1 MVLKRVTKTD
11 MREHIRT
18 AFFGVRPEGATRFEG
33 TKMKTDEIRQ
43 SFLDF
48 FKEKKHTILPSSSLL
63 PDSPNLLFT
72 NAGMNQ
78 FVPYFLGQQEVPYQ
92 PPRVADTQKCIRA
105 GGKHNDLDDVG
116 FDTYHHTFFEM
127 LGNWSFGDYFKKE
140 AIAWAWELLVDRWK
154 FPPSR
159 LYATIYRPG
168 LKDPAEFDQEA
179 YDHWAALFNNAKLDP
194 KVHVVSGNRKD
205 NFWMMGETGPCGP
218 CSEIHVDLTPDGESG
233 GRLVNQGNPLC
244 IEIWNLVFIQFNA
257 NPDGTF
263 SFLPARHVDTGM
275 GFERVAGV
283 IECTA
288 GFKDFNKPISNYDSG
303 VFRPI
308 FKKLSELS
316 GKSYRGT
323 LPQSRANLS
332 DPEKNDVAFRVIS
345 DHIRTLCFAIADG
358 IIPSNTDRNYVVR
371 RILRRAVLFGRHLGF
386 GSTGFLRKLVPTVIA
401 NFGHVFPELP
411 AHAEQIREI
420 LEREE
425 ALFNRT
431 LDRGLKIFEEQL
443 SRQQGRVFP
452 AETAFMLYDTY
463 GFPIDLTEVLARE
476 RGLEL
481 DLAAVEG
488 HLDEQRERSRA
499 AQEKEVIV
507 AVAETGQTE
516 FVGFTQ
522 WETAATAMGL
532 ITQPDQ
538 VLVAVD
544 RSPLY
549 AEMGGQVSDTGELV
563 TNEGSL
569 WPVQNVIK
577 QGRTFYLSLPEE
589 ARLAVP
595 SEVTLRVDAGRR
607 RLIEANHTATHLLHW
622 ALHEVVSRGISQKGS
637 FVGPN
642 HLRFDFNSNPLTADQ
657 IREVER
663 LVNSRIMENEA
674 ISSVEIPY
682 EEVRGRND
690 IMQFFGEKYGNIVRV
705 VQIGGH
711 AGQLDG
717 YSMEL
722 CGGTHVSRTGQ
733 LGLFTID
740 GEAAI
745 AAGVRRIEALTGLSA
760 LDYLRSQLQSQTD
773 KLDSANQQLV
783 DLKKAVEKERAQAL
797 QREADQYVRNLD
809 LRSGRIVQSIDN
821 VTGEFLQALATAL
834 KSRNFEG
841 VAVLFGKQPDQIHVL
856 AYISPGLTDARQAG
870 KLVQELTAI
879 LGGKGGGR
887 PDLARG
893 VGKDISKLGPAIERA
908 KQLVAG

>member
-1 MVLKRVTKTD
+1 
-11 MREHIRT
+11 
-18 AFFGVRPEGATRFEG
+18 
-33 TKMKTDEIRQ
+33 MKTDEIRQ

-48 FKEKKHTILPSSSLL
+48 FKERKHTIVPSSSLL

-78 FVPYFLGQQEVPYQ
+78 FVSYFLGQQDAPYR

-140 AIAWAWELLVDRWK
+140 AIAWAWELLVNRWK

-159 LYATIYRPG
+159 LYATVYRPG

-179 YDHWAALFNNAKLDP
+179 YDHWAALFSEANLDP
-194 KVHVVSGNRKD
+194 KIHVVYGNRTD

-218 CSEIHVDLTPDGESG
+218 CSEIHVDLTPEGNSSG
-233 GRLVNQGNPLC
+233 KLVNQGNPLC

-257 NPDGTF
+257 NADGTF
-263 SFLPARHVDTGM
+263 SLLPARHVDTGM

-283 IECTA
+283 IECTE
-288 GFKDFNKPISNYDSG
+288 GFKDFSRPISNYESG
-303 VFRPI
+303 VFQPI
-308 FKKLSELS
+308 FEKLSELS

-323 LPQSRANLS
+323 LPEARANLS
-332 DPEKNDVAFRVIS
+332 QQEKIDVAFRVIS

-358 IIPSNTDRNYVVR
+358 IIPSNTDRNYVIR
-371 RILRRAVLFGRHLGF
+371 RILRRGVMFGRYLGF
-386 GSTGFLRKLVPTVIA
+386 GSTGFLSKLAPTVVA
-401 NFGHVFPELP
+401 NFGDVFPELA
-411 AHAEQIREI
+411 AHAQEIREI
-420 LEREE
+420 LEAEE
-425 ALFNRT
+425 TLFNRT

-443 SRQQGRVFP
+443 SQQQGKVFP

-463 GFPIDLTEVLARE
+463 GFPVDLTEVLVRE

-481 DLAAVEG
+481 DLAAVER
-488 HLDEQRERSRA
+488 HLDQQRERSRA
-499 AQEKEVIV
+499 AQEREVIV
-507 AVAETGQTE
+507 AVSETDPTE

-522 WETAATAMGL
+522 RETAATATRLM
-532 ITQPDQ
+532 TQPNQ

-544 RSPLY
+544 RSPFY

-563 TNEGSL
+563 TDEGSR

-577 QGRTFYLSLPEE
+577 QGRTFYLSLPPE
-589 ARLAVP
+589 AKLTVP
-595 SEVTLRVDAGRR
+595 SEVTLWIDVARR

-622 ALHEVVSRGISQKGS
+622 ALHEVVSKGISQKGS
-637 FVGPN
+637 FVGPS
-642 HLRFDFNSNPLTADQ
+642 HLRFDFNSNPLTAEH

-674 ISSVEIPY
+674 VSWVEVPHA
-682 EEVRGRND
+682 EVKGRDD
-690 IMQFFGEKYGNIVRV
+690 IMQFFGEKYGNTVRV

-711 AGQLDG
+711 AGKLDG

-722 CGGTHVSRTGQ
+722 CGGTHVSSTGQ
-733 LGLFTID
+733 LGLFAID
-740 GEAAI
+740 SEAAI
-745 AAGVRRIEALTGLSA
+745 AAGVRRIEALSGLSA
-760 LDYLRSQLQSQTD
+760 LDHLRSQLQTQTD

-783 DLKKAVEKERAQAL
+783 DLKKAIEKERAQAL
-797 QREADQYVRNLD
+797 QREADQYARNLD

-821 VTGEFLQALATAL
+821 VTGEFLQGLATAL
-834 KSRNFEG
+834 KSKNFEG

-856 AYISPGLTDARQAG
+856 AYVSPGFINTLQAG
-870 KLVQELTAI
+870 KLVQELTAV

-893 VGKDISKLGPAIERA
+893 VGKDISKLGQAIERA
-908 KQLVAG
+908 KQLVTK

>member
-1 MVLKRVTKTD
+1 
-11 MREHIRT
+11 
-18 AFFGVRPEGATRFEG
+18 
-33 TKMKTDEIRQ
+33 MKTDEIRQ

-48 FKEKKHTILPSSSLL
+48 FKEKKHTIVPSSSLL

-78 FVPYFLGQQEVPYQ
+78 FVPYFLGQEQVPYR
-92 PPRVADTQKCIRA
+92 PPRAADTQKCIRA

-140 AIAWAWELLVDRWK
+140 AIGWAWELLVERWK

-159 LYATIYRPG
+159 LYATVYRPG
-168 LKDPAEFDQEA
+168 PEDPAEFDQEA
-179 YDHWAALFNNAKLDP
+179 YDRWAGLFSEAKLDP
-194 KVHVVSGNRKD
+194 KVHVVSGDRKD

-218 CSEIHVDLTPDGESG
+218 CSEIHIDLTPEGNSG
-233 GRLVNQGNPLC
+233 GKLVNQGDPRC

-263 SFLPARHVDTGM
+263 SLLPARHVDTGM

-283 IECTA
+283 IECTE
-288 GFKDFNKPISNYDSG
+288 GFKDFRKPVSNYDSG

-308 FKKLSELS
+308 FEKLSELS

-323 LPQSRANLS
+323 LPESRANLS
-332 DPEKNDVAFRVIS
+332 EQEKIDVAFRVIS

-358 IIPSNTDRNYVVR
+358 IIPSNTDRNYVIR
-371 RILRRAVLFGRHLGF
+371 RILRRGVLFGRYLGF
-386 GSTGFLRKLVPTVIA
+386 GSTGFLSKLVPTVVA
-401 NFGHVFPELP
+401 NFGSVFPELQI
-411 AHAEQIREI
+411 HAEEIREI
-420 LEREE
+420 LEAEE

-443 SRQQGRVFP
+443 KQQQGKVFP

-463 GFPIDLTEVLARE
+463 GFPVDLTEVLVRE

-481 DLAAVEG
+481 DLAAVER
-488 HLDEQRERSRA
+488 HLDTQRERSRA

-507 AVAETGQTE
+507 AVSETDPTE

-522 WETAATAMGL
+522 RETAATATRL
-532 ITQPDQ
+532 ITQPNQ
-538 VLVAVD
+538 VLVGVD

-549 AEMGGQVSDTGELV
+549 AEMGGQVGDTGELI
-563 TNEGSL
+563 TDEGSR

-577 QGRTFYLSLPEE
+577 QGRTFYLSLPPE
-589 ARLAVP
+589 AKFAVP
-595 SEVTLRVDAGRR
+595 NEVTLRIDVARR

-622 ALHEVVSRGISQKGS
+622 ALHEVISKGISQKGS
-637 FVGPN
+637 FVGPS
-642 HLRFDFNSNPLTADQ
+642 HLRFDFNSNPLTPEH
-657 IREVER
+657 IREIER
-663 LVNSRIMENEA
+663 LVNSRIMENETV
-674 ISSVEIPY
+674 SWVEVPY
-682 EEVRGRND
+682 EDVKGRDD
-690 IMQFFGEKYGNIVRV
+690 IMQFFGEKYGNAVRV

-711 AGQLDG
+711 PGQLDG

-733 LGLFTID
+733 LGLFTI
-740 GEAAI
+740 GSEAAI

-760 LDYLRSQLQSQTD
+760 LDHLRSELQSQTD

-809 LRSGRIVQSIDN
+809 LRSGRMVQSIDN
-821 VTGEFLQALATAL
+821 VTGEFLQALASAL
-834 KSRNFEG
+834 KSKHFAG

-856 AYISPGLTDARQAG
+856 AYVSPELTSSLQAG

-893 VGKDISKLGPAIERA
+893 VGKDITKLAEAIERA
-908 KQLVAG
+908 KQLVTG

>member
-1 MVLKRVTKTD
+1 
-11 MREHIRT
+11 
-18 AFFGVRPEGATRFEG
+18 
-33 TKMKTDEIRQ
+33 MKTDEIRQ

-48 FKEKKHTILPSSSLL
+48 FKEKKHTIVPSSSLL

-78 FVPYFLGQQEVPYQ
+78 FVPYFLGQEQPPYQ

-140 AIAWAWELLVDRWK
+140 AIGWAWELLVNRWK

-159 LYATIYRPG
+159 LYATVYRPG
-168 LKDPAEFDQEA
+168 QKDPAEFDQEA
-179 YDHWAALFNNAKLDP
+179 YDHWASFFSQAGVDP
-194 KVHVVSGNRKD
+194 KVHVVSGDRKD

-218 CSEIHVDLTPDGESG
+218 CSEIHVDLTPEGNRGGE
-233 GRLVNQGNPLC
+233 LVNQGDPLC

-257 NPDGTF
+257 NADGTF
-263 SFLPARHVDTGM
+263 SLLPARHVDTGM

-283 IECTA
+283 IECTEE
-288 GFKDFNKPISNYDSG
+288 FKDFSKPVSNYDSG
-303 VFRPI
+303 VFRPVLE
-308 FKKLSELS
+308 KLSELS
-316 GKSYRGT
+316 GQSYRGT
-323 LPQSRANLS
+323 LSESRANLS
-332 DPEKNDVAFRVIS
+332 EQEKIDVAFRVVS

-358 IIPSNTDRNYVVR
+358 IIPSNTDRNYVIR
-371 RILRRAVLFGRHLGF
+371 RILRRAVMFGRYLGF
-386 GSTGFLRKLVPTVIA
+386 GSTGFLSKLAPTVVA
-401 NFGHVFPELP
+401 NFGGVFPELP
-411 AHAEQIREI
+411 AHGEEIREI
-420 LEREE
+420 LEAEE

-443 SRQQGRVFP
+443 KRQKGKVFP

-463 GFPIDLTEVLARE
+463 GFPVDLTEVLVRE

-481 DLAAVEG
+481 DLAAVERY
-488 HLDEQRERSRA
+488 LDQQRERSRA
-499 AQEKEVIV
+499 AQEKEIII
-507 AVAETGQTE
+507 AVSETEPTE
-516 FVGFTQ
+516 FVGFTES
-522 WETAATAMGL
+522 ETAATATQL
-532 ITQPDQ
+532 ITQPNQ
-538 VLVAVD
+538 VLVAID

-549 AEMGGQVSDTGELV
+549 AEMGGQVSDTGEMII
-563 TNEGSL
+563 NEGSR
-569 WPVQNVIK
+569 WAVQNVIK
-577 QGRTFYLSLPEE
+577 QGRTFYLSLPRE
-589 ARLAVP
+589 AKFAVP
-595 SEVTLRVDAGRR
+595 NEVTLRIDVARR
-607 RLIEANHTATHLLHW
+607 RLIEGNHTATHLLHW
-622 ALHEVVSRGISQKGS
+622 ALHEVVSKGISQKGS
-637 FVGPN
+637 FVGPS
-642 HLRFDFNSNPLTADQ
+642 HLRFDFNSSPLTAEH

-663 LVNSRIMENEA
+663 LVNSRIIENEA
-674 ISSVEIPY
+674 VSWVEVPY
-682 EEVRGRND
+682 EEVRGRDD
-690 IMQFFGEKYGNIVRV
+690 ITQFFGEKYGNTVRV

-711 AGQLDG
+711 PGQLDG

-722 CGGTHVSRTGQ
+722 CGGTHVTSTGQ
-733 LGLFTID
+733 LGLFTVRS
-740 GEAAI
+740 EAAI

-760 LDYLRSQLQSQTD
+760 LDHLRSELQSQTD

-783 DLKKAVEKERAQAL
+783 DLKKAIEKERGQAL

-834 KSRNFEG
+834 KSKHFAG

-856 AYISPGLTDARQAG
+856 AYVSPELANALQAG

-893 VGKDISKLGPAIERA
+893 VGKDITKLSEAFERA

>member
-1 MVLKRVTKTD
+1 
-11 MREHIRT
+11 
-18 AFFGVRPEGATRFEG
+18 
-33 TKMKTDEIRQ
+33 MKTDEIRQ
-43 SFLDF
+43 TFLGF
-48 FKEKKHTILPSSSLL
+48 FKEKKHTIVPSFSLL

-78 FVPYFLGQQEVPYQ
+78 FVPYFLGQEQVPYR

-140 AIAWAWELLVDRWK
+140 AIGWAWELLVERWK

-159 LYATIYRPG
+159 LYATVYRPG
-168 LKDPAEFDQEA
+168 PKDPAEFDQEA
-179 YDHWAALFNNAKLDP
+179 YDHWAALFSEAKLDP
-194 KVHVVSGNRKD
+194 KVHVISGDRKD

-218 CSEIHVDLTPDGESG
+218 CSEIHVDLTPEGNSG
-233 GRLVNQGNPLC
+233 GKLVNQGDPRC

-263 SFLPARHVDTGM
+263 SLLPARHVDTGM

-283 IECTA
+283 IECTE
-288 GFKDFNKPISNYDSG
+288 GFKDFSRPVSNYDSG

-308 FKKLSELS
+308 FEKLSELS

-323 LPQSRANLS
+323 LPESRANLS
-332 DPEKNDVAFRVIS
+332 EQEKIDVAFRVIS

-358 IIPSNTDRNYVVR
+358 IIPSNTDRNYVIR
-371 RILRRAVLFGRHLGF
+371 RILRRGVLFGRYLGF
-386 GSTGFLRKLVPTVIA
+386 GSTGFLSKLVPTVVA
-401 NFGHVFPELP
+401 NFGSVFPELP
-411 AHAEQIREI
+411 AHAEEIRET
-420 LEREE
+420 LEAEE

-443 SRQQGRVFP
+443 KQQKGKVFP
-452 AETAFMLYDTY
+452 AETAFMLYDTF
-463 GFPIDLTEVLARE
+463 GFPVDLTEVLVRE

-481 DLAAVEG
+481 DLAAVER
-488 HLDEQRERSRA
+488 HLDQQRERSRA

-507 AVAETGQTE
+507 PVSETEPTE

-522 WETAATAMGL
+522 RETAATATRL
-532 ITQPDQ
+532 ITQPNQ

-549 AEMGGQVSDTGELV
+549 AEMGGQVGDTGELV
-563 TNEGSL
+563 INEGAR

-577 QGRTFYLSLPEE
+577 QGRTFYLSLPPE
-589 ARLAVP
+589 AKFTVP
-595 SEVTLRVDAGRR
+595 NEVTLRIDVARR

-622 ALHEVVSRGISQKGS
+622 ALHEVVSKGISQKGS
-637 FVGPN
+637 FVGPS
-642 HLRFDFNSNPLTADQ
+642 HLRFDFNSNPLTLEH

-663 LVNSRIMENEA
+663 LVNSRIMENETV
-674 ISSVEIPY
+674 SWVEVPY
-682 EEVRGRND
+682 EDVKGRDD
-690 IMQFFGEKYGNIVRV
+690 IMQFFGEKYGNAVRV
-705 VQIGGH
+705 VQVGGH
-711 AGQLDG
+711 PGQLDG

-733 LGLFTID
+733 LGLFTIS

-760 LDYLRSQLQSQTD
+760 LDRLRSELQSQTD

-783 DLKKAVEKERAQAL
+783 DLKKAVEKERAQVL

-834 KSRNFEG
+834 KSKHFAG

-856 AYISPGLTDARQAG
+856 AYVSPELTSTLQAG

-893 VGKDISKLGPAIERA
+893 VGKDITKLAEAIERA
-908 KQLVAG
+908 KQLVSG

>member
-1 MVLKRVTKTD
+1 
-11 MREHIRT
+11 
-18 AFFGVRPEGATRFEG
+18 
-33 TKMKTDEIRQ
+33 MKTDEIRQ

-48 FKEKKHTILPSSSLL
+48 FKEKKHTIVPSSSLL

-78 FVPYFLGQQEVPYQ
+78 FVPYFLGQQDVPYR

-159 LYATIYRPG
+159 LYATVYRPG

-179 YDHWAALFNNAKLDP
+179 YDHWAPLFIAAKLDP
-194 KVHVVSGNRKD
+194 KVHVISGDRKD

-233 GRLVNQGNPLC
+233 GKLVNQGNPLC

-263 SFLPARHVDTGM
+263 SLLPARHVDTGM

-288 GFKDFNKPISNYDSG
+288 GFKDFNRRISNYDSG
-303 VFRPI
+303 AFRPI
-308 FKKLSELS
+308 FEKLSELS
-316 GKSYRGT
+316 GKSYQGT
-323 LPQSRANLS
+323 LPESHTNLS
-332 DPEKNDVAFRVIS
+332 EQEKIDVAFRVIS

-358 IIPSNTDRNYVVR
+358 IIPSNTDRNYVIR
-371 RILRRAVLFGRHLGF
+371 RILRRAVLFGRYLGF
-386 GSTGFLRKLVPTVIA
+386 GSIGFLSKLVSTVVA
-401 NFGHVFPELP
+401 NFGQMFAELP
-411 AHAEQIREI
+411 AHAQEIREI
-420 LEREE
+420 LDGEE
-425 ALFNRT
+425 TLFNRT

-443 SRQQGRVFP
+443 SRHQGRVFP

-463 GFPIDLTEVLARE
+463 GFPIDLTEVLVRE

-481 DLAAVEG
+481 DLAVVDDY
-488 HLDEQRERSRA
+488 LDQQRERSRA
-499 AQEKEVIV
+499 ALEKEVIA
-507 AVAETGQTE
+507 AVSEGEPTV

-522 WETAATAMGL
+522 QETAATATRLMP
-532 ITQPDQ
+532 QPNQ

-563 TNEGSL
+563 TNEGLL
-569 WPVQNVIK
+569 WPVQTVIK
-577 QGRTFYLSLPEE
+577 QGRTFYLILPGE
-589 ARLAVP
+589 ARLTVP
-595 SEVTLRVDAGRR
+595 SEVTLRVDAARR

-622 ALHEVVSRGISQKGS
+622 ALHEVVSKGISQKGS

-642 HLRFDFNSNPLTADQ
+642 HLRFDFNSNPLTAEH

-663 LVNSRIMENEA
+663 LVNSRIIENEA
-674 ISSVEIPY
+674 ISSVELPY

-690 IMQFFGEKYGNIVRV
+690 IMQFFGEKYGSIVRV

-711 AGQLDG
+711 AGKLDG
-717 YSMEL
+717 FSMEL
-722 CGGTHVSRTGQ
+722 CGGTHVSSTGQ

-740 GEAAI
+740 SEAAI

-760 LDYLRSQLQSQTD
+760 LDHLRSQLRSQTD

-809 LRSGRIVQSIDN
+809 LRSGRVVQSIDN
-821 VTGEFLQALATAL
+821 VTGEFLQTLATAL
-834 KSRNFEG
+834 KTKNFEG
-841 VAVLFGKQPDQIHVL
+841 VAILFGKQPDQIHVL
-856 AYISPGLTDARQAG
+856 AYVSPGRTDARQAG

-893 VGKDISKLGPAIERA
+893 VGKDISKLGRAIERA

>member
-1 MVLKRVTKTD
+1 
-11 MREHIRT
+11 
-18 AFFGVRPEGATRFEG
+18 
-33 TKMKTDEIRQ
+33 MKTDEIRQ

-48 FKEKKHTILPSSSLL
+48 FKEKKHTIVPSSSLL
-63 PDSPNLLFT
+63 PGSPNLLFT

-78 FVPYFLGQQEVPYQ
+78 FVPYFLGQQDVPYR

-159 LYATIYRPG
+159 LYATVYRPG

-179 YDHWAALFNNAKLDP
+179 YDRWAALFSGANLDP

-218 CSEIHVDLTPDGESG
+218 CSEIHLDLTPNGDSG
-233 GRLVNQGNPLC
+233 GKLVNQGNPLC

-263 SFLPARHVDTGM
+263 SLLPARHVDTGM

-283 IECTA
+283 IECTE
-288 GFKDFNKPISNYDSG
+288 GFRDFNKPVSNYGSG
-303 VFRPI
+303 AFRPI
-308 FKKLSELS
+308 LEKLSELS
-316 GKSYRGT
+316 GKSYQGT
-323 LPQSRANLS
+323 LPDSRANLS
-332 DPEKNDVAFRVIS
+332 EQEKIDVAFRVIS
-345 DHIRTLCFAIADG
+345 DHIRTLSFAIADG
-358 IIPSNTDRNYVVR
+358 IIPSNTDRNYVIR
-371 RILRRAVLFGRHLGF
+371 RILRRGVMFGRYLGL
-386 GSTGFLRKLVPTVIA
+386 GSTGFLSKLVPTVVA
-401 NFGHVFPELP
+401 NFGNVFPELT
-411 AHAEQIREI
+411 AHAESIREI
-420 LEREE
+420 LEAEE

-443 SRQQGRVFP
+443 ERQEEKTFP

-463 GFPIDLTEVLARE
+463 GFPVDLTEVLVRE

-481 DLAAVEG
+481 DLTAVEVL
-488 HLDEQRERSRA
+488 LDKQRERSRA
-499 AQEKEVIV
+499 SQERVVIELGTRITASGIV
-507 AVAETGQTE
+507 THPTE

-522 WETAATAMGL
+522 QETVARATDL
-532 ITQPDQ
+532 IPEPNR
-538 VLVAVD
+538 VLVPVD

-549 AEMGGQVSDTGELV
+549 AEMGGQVSDTGELI
-563 TNEGSL
+563 TAEGSR
-569 WPVQNVIK
+569 WPVHSVIK
-577 QGRTFYLSLPEE
+577 EGDTFYLSLPKE
-589 ARLAVP
+589 AKFIVP
-595 SEVTLRVDAGRR
+595 ADVTLRIDTARR

-622 ALHEVVSRGISQKGS
+622 ALHEAVSKGVSQKGS
-637 FVGPN
+637 FVGPS
-642 HLRFDFNSNPLTADQ
+642 HLRFDFNSTPLTAEH

-663 LVNSRIMENEA
+663 LVNSRIIENEA
-674 ISSVEIPY
+674 ISSVELPY

-690 IMQFFGEKYGNIVRV
+690 IMQFFGEKYGNNVRV
-705 VQIGGH
+705 VQIGGR
-711 AGQLDG
+711 AGKLDG

-722 CGGTHVSRTGQ
+722 CGGTHVSSTGQ

-740 GEAAI
+740 SEAAI

-760 LDYLRSQLQSQTD
+760 LDHLRSQLQSQTD
-773 KLDSANQQLV
+773 KLDSANQQLA
-783 DLKKAVEKERAQAL
+783 DLKKAIEKERAQSL
-797 QREADQYVRNLD
+797 QREADQYARNLD
-809 LRSGRIVQSIDN
+809 LRSGRVVQSIDN

-834 KSRNFEG
+834 KSKNFAG
-841 VAVLFGKQPDQIHVL
+841 VAVLFGRQPDQIHVL
-856 AYISPGLTDARQAG
+856 AYVSPGLTDTWQAG
-870 KLVQELTAI
+870 RLVQEITAI

-893 VGKDISKLGPAIERA
+893 VGKDISKLGQAIERA
-908 KQLVAG
+908 KQLVTG

>member
-1 MVLKRVTKTD
+1 
-11 MREHIRT
+11 
-18 AFFGVRPEGATRFEG
+18 
-33 TKMKTDEIRQ
+33 MKTDEIRQ

-48 FKEKKHTILPSSSLL
+48 FKEKKHTIVPSSSLL

-78 FVPYFLGQQEVPYQ
+78 FVPYFLGQQEVPYR

-159 LYATIYRPG
+159 LYATVYRPG
-168 LKDPAEFDQEA
+168 LKDPAEFDQEV
-179 YDHWAALFNNAKLDP
+179 YDHWAALFSGAKLDP
-194 KVHVVSGNRKD
+194 KVHVVSGNRQD

-218 CSEIHVDLTPDGESG
+218 CSEIHIDLTPGGDSG
-233 GRLVNQGNPLC
+233 GKLVNQGNPLC

-263 SFLPARHVDTGM
+263 SLLPARHVDTGM

-288 GFKDFNKPISNYDSG
+288 GFRDFNKLISNYDSG

-308 FKKLSELS
+308 FEKLSELS

-323 LPQSRANLS
+323 LPELRTNLS
-332 DPEKNDVAFRVIS
+332 EEQKIDVAFRVIS

-371 RILRRAVLFGRHLGF
+371 RILRRAVLFGRYLGF
-386 GSTGFLRKLVPTVIA
+386 GSAGFLSRLVSTVVA
-401 NFGHVFPELP
+401 NFGQVFPELSV
-411 AHAEQIREI
+411 HAEEISEI
-420 LEREE
+420 LEVEE
-425 ALFNRT
+425 TLFNRT
-431 LDRGLKIFEEQL
+431 LDRGLKIFEDQL

-463 GFPIDLTEVLARE
+463 GFPVDLTEVLVRE

-488 HLDEQRERSRA
+488 HLDRQRERSRA

-507 AVAETGQTE
+507 AVAETEPTE

-522 WETAATAMGL
+522 RETAATATRL
-532 ITQPDQ
+532 ITKPNQ

-563 TNEGSL
+563 TDEGSL

-577 QGRTFYLSLPEE
+577 QGRTFYLSLPEK
-589 ARLAVP
+589 ARLTVP
-595 SEVTLRVDAGRR
+595 GEVTLRVDAARR

-622 ALHEVVSRGISQKGS
+622 ALHEVVSKSISQKGS

-642 HLRFDFNSNPLTADQ
+642 HLRFDFNSNPLTAEH
-657 IREVER
+657 IRDVER

-674 ISSVEIPY
+674 VSSAELPY

-690 IMQFFGEKYGNIVRV
+690 IMQFFGEKYGNVVRV

-711 AGQLDG
+711 AGKLDG

-722 CGGTHVSRTGQ
+722 CGGTHVSSTGQ

-740 GEAAI
+740 SEAAI
-745 AAGVRRIEALTGLSA
+745 SAGVRRIEALTGLSA
-760 LDYLRSQLQSQTD
+760 LDHLRSQLQSQTD

-797 QREADQYVRNLD
+797 QREADQYARNLD
-809 LRSGRIVQSIDN
+809 LRSGRIVQPIDN

-834 KSRNFEG
+834 KSKNFEG

-856 AYISPGLTDARQAG
+856 AYVGPARTGTWQAG

-893 VGKDISKLGPAIERA
+893 VGKDISKLGQAIERA
-908 KQLVAG
+908 KQLVTG

>member
-1 MVLKRVTKTD
+1 
-11 MREHIRT
+11 
-18 AFFGVRPEGATRFEG
+18 
-33 TKMKTDEIRQ
+33 MKTDEIRQ

-48 FKEKKHTILPSSSLL
+48 FKEKKHTIVPSSSLL

-140 AIAWAWELLVDRWK
+140 AIAWAWELLVNRWK

-159 LYATIYRPG
+159 LYATVYRPSP
-168 LKDPAEFDQEA
+168 KDPAEFDQEA
-179 YDHWAALFNNAKLDP
+179 YDHWATLFNEAGLDP
-194 KVHVVSGNRKD
+194 KVHVVSGNRTD
-205 NFWMMGETGPCGP
+205 NCWMMGETGPCGP
-218 CSEIHVDLTPDGESG
+218 CSEIHIDLTPEGDSG
-233 GRLVNQGNPLC
+233 GKLVNQGNPLC

-263 SFLPARHVDTGM
+263 SLLPARHVDTGM
-275 GFERVAGV
+275 GFERVAGL
-283 IECTA
+283 IECTE
-288 GFKDFNKPISNYDSG
+288 GFKDFSKPISNYDSG

-308 FKKLSELS
+308 FERLLELS
-316 GKSYRGT
+316 GKRYQGT
-323 LPQSRANLS
+323 LPESRTNLS
-332 DPEKNDVAFRVIS
+332 EQEKIDVAFRVIS
-345 DHIRTLCFAIADG
+345 DHIRTLCFAIGDG
-358 IIPSNTDRNYVVR
+358 IIPSNTDRNYVIR
-371 RILRRAVLFGRHLGF
+371 RILRRAVMFGRYLGF
-386 GSTGFLRKLVPTVIA
+386 GSTGFLSKLVPTVVA

-411 AHAEQIREI
+411 AHADEIGEI
-420 LEREE
+420 LKAEE
-425 ALFNRT
+425 TLFNRT
-431 LDRGLKIFEEQL
+431 LDRGLKIFEDQL
-443 SRQQGRVFP
+443 SRQQGKVFP

-463 GFPIDLTEVLARE
+463 GFPIDLTEVLVRE

-481 DLAAVEG
+481 DLAAVER
-488 HLDEQRERSRA
+488 HLDQQRERSRA

-507 AVAETGQTE
+507 AVSETEPTE

-522 WETAATAMGL
+522 RETTATATGL
-532 ITQPDQ
+532 TTQPNQ

-563 TNEGSL
+563 TDEGAR
-569 WPVQNVIK
+569 WPIQNVIK
-577 QGRTFYLSLPEE
+577 QGRTFYLSLPQE
-589 ARLAVP
+589 AKLSVP
-595 SEVTLRVDAGRR
+595 SEITLRIDVARR
-607 RLIEANHTATHLLHW
+607 RLIEANHSATHLLHW
-622 ALHEVVSRGISQKGS
+622 ALHEVVSKGISQKGS
-637 FVGPN
+637 FVGPS
-642 HLRFDFNSNPLTADQ
+642 HLRFDFNSNPLTTEH

-674 ISSVEIPY
+674 ISWVEVPY

-690 IMQFFGEKYGNIVRV
+690 IMQFFGEKYGNTVRV

-711 AGQLDG
+711 AGKLDG

-722 CGGTHVSRTGQ
+722 CGGTHVSSTGQ
-733 LGLFTID
+733 LGLFTI
-740 GEAAI
+740 GSEAAI

-760 LDYLRSQLQSQTD
+760 LDHLRNQLQSQTD

-797 QREADQYVRNLD
+797 QREADQYTRNLD

-834 KSRNFEG
+834 KSKNFEG
-841 VAVLFGKQPDQIHVL
+841 IAVLFGKQPDQIHVL
-856 AYISPGLTDARQAG
+856 AYVSPGLTNTWQAG

-893 VGKDISKLGPAIERA
+893 VGKDISKLGQSIERA
-908 KQLVAG
+908 KQLVRG